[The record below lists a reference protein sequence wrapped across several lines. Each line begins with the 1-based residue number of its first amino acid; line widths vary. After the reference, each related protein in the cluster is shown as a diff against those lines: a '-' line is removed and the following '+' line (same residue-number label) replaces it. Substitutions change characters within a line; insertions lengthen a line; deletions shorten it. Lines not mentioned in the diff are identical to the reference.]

1 MLGRLQSKPQI
12 VMAQSFWTVI
22 VVSSLLIISTGC
34 GGGSSVATPGPTPTP
49 APSSVT
55 IAFAA
60 PTPVAFAQ
68 KIGSGNWTAAS
79 SSGGQ
84 MVLQLPF
91 GTTQYGVAFVCQSV
105 RSGTAVDQQFIIQA
119 DLKDGNAYTL
129 QQCLPDLSGTPPAA
143 TFTGSFDASA
153 IAGASQVEISVDNFS
168 SNLVAATL
176 TGSFNMTTAQVG
188 VTDAFAVAYDSAHT
202 LLGMKIVRSQIIPG
216 VANGGNPITLAASD
230 AVTTSMP
237 ISYANI
243 PAGFP
248 QVFGIHFP
256 SYVTANG
263 SYAIGISTGNPLLP
277 TGYSVAPAAAT
288 QPGDYYLVDL
298 IAGAGNQSVTTTQ
311 RLKTAA
317 PVTLTLPNPWTATPP
332 APAHFPTITFDYTGF
347 TGQPAIADVATLG
360 WTQGGVA
367 FGISLTATANSQNG
381 ATTLTF
387 PDLTPLPGFFPMAP
401 SGSTISWSAS
411 MSGGTAPVF
420 ARPTAIPQTLSNVSD
435 QGSFTQ
441 P

>member
-1 MLGRLQSKPQI
+1 MSWSSWI
-12 VMAQSFWTVI
+12 VI
-22 VVSSLLIISTGC
+22 VLSSLLIVSIGC
-34 GGGSSVATPGPTPTP
+34 GGSGVTTPGPTPTP
-49 APSSVT
+49 VPNSVT
-55 IAFAA
+55 ITFAA

-68 KIGSGNWTAAS
+68 KIGAGNWTAAS
-79 SSGGQ
+79 PSGGQ
-84 MVLQLPF
+84 LVVQLPS

-105 RSGTAVDQQFIIQA
+105 RSGTAVDQQFMIQA
-119 DLKDGNAYTL
+119 DIKDGNTYTL
-129 QQCLPDLSGTPPAA
+129 QQCLPDLSLPLPTAS
-143 TFTGSFDASA
+143 FTGSFDATA

-168 SNLVAATL
+168 SNLVAATP
-176 TGSFNMTTAQVG
+176 TGSFNITTAQVG
-188 VTDAFAVAYDSAHT
+188 ITDAFAVAYDSSHT

-237 ISYANI
+237 ISLANI

-263 SYAIGISTGNPLLP
+263 GYAIATGFNGFIP
-277 TGYSVAPAAAT
+277 TGYSVVPAT
-288 QPGDYYLVDL
+288 QAQPSDYYLVDML
-298 IAGAGNQSVTTTQ
+298 AAGGNQQVTTSQ

-317 PVTLTLPNPWTATPP
+317 PVTLTLPNPWTAMPPTP
-332 APAHFPTITFDYTGF
+332 ARFPTFTFDYTGF
-347 TGQPAIADVATLG
+347 TGQPAIAYTAGLS

-367 FGISLTATANSQNG
+367 FGVSVTATANSQNG

-401 SGSTISWSAS
+401 SGATISWGAS
-411 MSGGTAPVF
+411 TSGGTAPVF
-420 ARPTAIPQTLSNVSD
+420 ARPTAVPQTLSNVSD
-435 QGSFTQ
+435 QGTYTQ